1 MCNALASIHSTNQQ
15 TNKQVNQRTGK
26 RAQRVNGMP
35 YKYEDVS
42 SDPETAH
49 KNIVTVESAS
59 VSPVLL
65 WGERR
70 WRGKYPEA
78 RGSGSLT
85 RTVANKSPRRLT
97 PEVALRPSHQGKHKP
112 AADLHTAPLPH
123 PILPCFHAR

>member
-49 KNIVTVESAS
+49 KNIVTVECICKPS
-59 VSPVLL
+59 SPL
-65 WGERR
+65 GRKEME
-70 WRGKYPEA
+70 GKIP
-78 RGSGSLT
+78 R
-85 RTVANKSPRRLT
+85 SPRVR
-97 PEVALRPSHQGKHKP
+97 
-112 AADLHTAPLPH
+112 
-123 PILPCFHAR
+123 